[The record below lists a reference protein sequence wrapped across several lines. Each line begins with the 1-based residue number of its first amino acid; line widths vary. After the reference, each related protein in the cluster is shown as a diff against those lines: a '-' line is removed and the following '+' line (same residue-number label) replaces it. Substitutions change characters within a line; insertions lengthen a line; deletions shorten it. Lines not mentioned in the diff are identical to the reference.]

1 MANGQGI
8 GFSQDFSLENV
19 KIITGNGND
28 VNLRQ
33 LVTEFSYYE
42 DLYGF
47 ITSGFVTIADSLGLI
62 ETYHLTG
69 NEYIV
74 IKFDKYLGAGG
85 TSGVEKLFRAYKIG
99 SRKPAGNM
107 LTEYYTI
114 YFCSEEL
121 LLSEQ
126 SKVVRVFKDKPISEM
141 IATIAHL
148 ELRIPAKNLFIQPT
162 LGLYD
167 FVIPRMKPIEAIS
180 WLSNYARPQYNGGNT
195 ADMLFFETK
204 EGFHFKSLSYMMRTG
219 RSSVYG
225 QYRYQALN
233 APRLTSQSELTTV
246 LNYEVIKTHDML
258 SDIESGTFSNRTIS
272 IDPITR
278 NFKVTDYDYEDYQKS
293 LNRYD
298 AMNFRRNKSFKTQK
312 NAHEG
317 KLKLVVSNADQEKVP
332 FISGSDQTLG
342 EDIKIE
348 KFVPQR
354 TLELEMANYNVL
366 KITIPGDPN
375 IQPGMVIRF
384 SIPSLTNEKTEDG
397 FFSGNYL
404 VNAVRH
410 VIIMPS
416 TYQTILEIAKDS
428 SIASHVSIDN
438 DTVQNKS
445 ISGITDFYNNI
456 RNLQTGFS
464 TDADMQNGENFYGE
478 RVNDTYSDATGAFD
492 QFGMADPPI
501 NADADI
507 QGSEDFYGNNTYG
520 ESI

>member
-1 MANGQGI
+1 MSNGQGL
-8 GFSQDFSLENV
+8 GFPQDFSLENI

-28 VNLRQ
+28 VNIRQ

-62 ETYHLTG
+62 EAYHLTG
-69 NEYIV
+69 NEYIL
-74 IKFDKYLGAGG
+74 IKFDKYIGAGG
-85 TSGVEKLFRAYKIG
+85 NSGVEKLFRAYKIG

-141 IATIAHL
+141 IATIANL
-148 ELRIPAKNLFIQPT
+148 ELRIPTSRLFIQPT
-162 LGLYD
+162 SGLYD

-219 RSSVYG
+219 RSNPYAR
-225 QYRYQALN
+225 YNYQALN
-233 APRLTSQSELTTV
+233 APRISSQAEITTV

-278 NFKVTDYDYEDYQKS
+278 NFKVTDYDYEDYKKS
-293 LNRYD
+293 LNNYD
-298 AMNFRRNKSFKTQK
+298 AVNFRKNRFAKTQA
-312 NAHEG
+312 NAYEG

-332 FISGSDQTLG
+332 FINGSDQTLG

-366 KITIPGDPN
+366 KVTIPGDPN
-375 IQPGMVIRF
+375 VQPGMVVRF
-384 SIPSLTNEKTEDG
+384 SIPSLTNERGEDG

-428 SIASHVSIDN
+428 SSTDHVNIDN
-438 DTVQNKS
+438 NSTQNKS
-445 ISGITDFYNNI
+445 ISGITDFYNNF

-464 TDADMQNGENFYGE
+464 SDADMQNGENFYGE
-478 RVNDTYSDATGAFD
+478 TVNNTFTDTY
-492 QFGMADPPI
+492 

-507 QGSEDFYGNNTYG
+507 QGNEDFYGNNTYG